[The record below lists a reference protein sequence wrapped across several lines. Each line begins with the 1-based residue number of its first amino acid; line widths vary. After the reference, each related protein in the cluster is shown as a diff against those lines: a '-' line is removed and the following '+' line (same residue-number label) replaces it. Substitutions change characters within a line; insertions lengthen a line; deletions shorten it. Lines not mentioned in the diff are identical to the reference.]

1 MTARAAQTKPGKGF
15 RWVRW
20 IKSDGRALQIINN
33 VSEEYVDHGRTD
45 FATPEELCQTILWL
59 QKTHSAD
66 FMRKDACLDKIVS
79 LAVKGRLY
87 RSRARSAGRK

>member
-1 MTARAAQTKPGKGF
+1 MTTARAAQDKPGKGF

-59 QKTHSAD
+59 QKTHSAHASG
-66 FMRKDACLDKIVS
+66 RS
-79 LAVKGRLY
+79 LFSSGNGSTV
-87 RSRARSAGRK
+87 